1 MRTCR
6 SDAKGEALVGDPHKA
21 RIPMRSSGAEHPV
34 VVMKACNEAGA
45 KGLYCSASDRRST
58 IDWEE
63 SLCEKQNHFL
73 FQGKKSMM
81 PTE

>member
-1 MRTCR
+1 M
-6 SDAKGEALVGDPHKA
+6 GNPHKA
-21 RIPMRSSGAEHPV
+21 RVPTRSTGAEQSV
-34 VVMKACNEAGA
+34 VAMKARNGAGA